1 MRSLP
6 IFGMMLMLAMPALAQ
21 SHAAKPA
28 PTAAVSANTDGLSV
42 EYVALRDHLADK
54 NKQLNGQ
61 VVSERALVKHNEQL
75 LKEAQKLDASN
86 KKMEAE
92 RQRLSA
98 HNADLQKQREALKSS
113 MGNTES
119 AALRMGGK

>member
-6 IFGMMLMLAMPALAQ
+6 VFGMVLILAMPALAQ

-28 PTAAVSANTDGLSV
+28 STAAVSANTDDVSV
-42 EYVALRDHLADK
+42 EYVALRDHLADR
-54 NKQLNGQ
+54 NKQLNGE
-61 VVSERALVKHNEQL
+61 VVSQRALIKHNEEL
-75 LKEAQKLDASN
+75 LKEAEKLDASN
-86 KKMEAE
+86 KKIEAE
-92 RQRLSA
+92 KQRLAA

-113 MGNTES
+113 MGNTET